1 MNPEFYKE
9 KENKILKNEEKERII
24 NLSMK
29 YCTAFLGGM
38 AVNTSVLS
46 KVLDELFTN
55 K

>member
-1 MNPEFYKE
+1 MNDK
-9 KENKILKNEEKERII
+9 EKERIM
-24 NLSMK
+24 NLSMR

>member
-1 MNPEFYKE
+1 MN
-9 KENKILKNEEKERII
+9 NKGKERIV

-38 AVNTSVLS
+38 AVNPSVLS
-46 KVLDELFTN
+46 KVLDELLIN

>member
-1 MNPEFYKE
+1 MK
-9 KENKILKNEEKERII
+9 NKEKERIM

-38 AVNTSVLS
+38 VVNPSVLS
-46 KVLDELFTN
+46 KILDELFNN